1 MEVQILQMI
10 LAGRTSVDI
19 AAALHRSKRTI
30 DVHRK
35 NIMHKL
41 QATGLV
47 DLIKRALGMGFADHR
62 ERTSS
67 PMPSEVFGDSISAVD
82 PVSDC
87 QDEQGVQGA

>member
-1 MEVQILQMI
+1 MI
-10 LAGRTSVDI
+10 LAGKTSHDI

-47 DLIKRALGMGFADHR
+47 DLIKRAFGMGFADYPEQMAGPR
-62 ERTSS
+62 E
-67 PMPSEVFGDSISAVD
+67 
-82 PVSDC
+82 
-87 QDEQGVQGA
+87 QDESQQGPTGERPAGQQDSMPGMP